1 MRGNEA
7 RKLDPED
14 QINENPMEAKIAVIQ
29 NDIANIKENVGELQA
44 GMKTANEAIS
54 RLQVG
59 QATLQGT
66 MNTLREELNTLRQEL
81 NTLRQEFKASIA
93 NLESALLKWMVGTAI
108 SVASVAFAIAKFV
121 K

>member
-1 MRGNEA
+1 VEHA
-7 RKLDPED
+7 RERSQKTYPED

-66 MNTLREELNTLRQEL
+66 MNTLRQEL
-81 NTLRQEFKASIA
+81 NTLREEFKASIA
-93 NLESALLKWMVGTAI
+93 KLESALLKWMVGTAI

>member
-7 RKLDPED
+7 RKLYPED
-14 QINENPMEAKIAVIQ
+14 QINENPMEARIAVIQ
-29 NDIANIKENVGELQA
+29 NDIANIKENVGELQV

-54 RLQVG
+54 QLQVG
-59 QATLQGT
+59 QATLQGS
-66 MNTLREELNTLRQEL
+66 MNTLRQEL
-81 NTLRQEFKASIA
+81 NSLREELKGAIA
-93 NLESALLKWMVGTAI
+93 KLESALLKWIVGTAI